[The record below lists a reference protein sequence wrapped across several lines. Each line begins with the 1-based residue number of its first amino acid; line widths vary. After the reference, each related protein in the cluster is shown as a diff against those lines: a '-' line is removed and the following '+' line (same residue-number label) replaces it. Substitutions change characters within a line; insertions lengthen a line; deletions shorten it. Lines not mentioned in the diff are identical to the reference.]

1 MKIFIS
7 QPMKDKTQEEITLER
22 NEAIDYLKKVYG
34 DDIEIIDS
42 YFEDYNP
49 ENGCVPL
56 KFLAKSIE
64 MLADAD
70 LAYFIKGWDQT
81 RGCVIENECAVQY
94 GIKVVECY

>member
-1 MKIFIS
+1 
-7 QPMKDKTQEEITLER
+7 MKDKTQEEITLER